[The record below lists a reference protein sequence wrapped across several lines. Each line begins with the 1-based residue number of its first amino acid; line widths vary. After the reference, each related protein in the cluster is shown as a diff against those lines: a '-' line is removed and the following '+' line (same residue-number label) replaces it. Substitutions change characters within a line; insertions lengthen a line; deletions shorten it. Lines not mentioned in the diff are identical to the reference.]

1 MALGGK
7 QIPARFG
14 TRELIDWLNGLDG
27 SAGGGGGVG
36 ATGATGPRGAT
47 GATGAAFGAID
58 GGFAADAMVDIGVDG
73 GGA

>member
-1 MALGGK
+1 MALAGK
-7 QIPARFG
+7 QIPARYS
-14 TRELIDWLNGLDG
+14 TRELIDWLNGLDV

-47 GATGAAFGAID
+47 GATGVAFGAID
-58 GGFAADAMVDIGVDG
+58 GGFSGDVMISIGVDG